1 MNSSLNNPIL
11 LYDGVCG
18 LCNRFVKFVLRNDL
32 HGRFRFGSLQSDFA
46 STIVHRHG
54 LNPGNLD
61 TVYDIENS
69 GQSNERISARS
80 DAIISV
86 LRHIG
91 GFWAAISIA
100 LRALPR
106 WFRDCGYTAIASN
119 RYRIFGKYESC
130 LLPDEKDRDK
140 FLDQ

>member
-32 HGRFRFGSLQSDFA
+32 HGRFRLGSLQSDFA

-61 TVYDIENS
+61 TVYVIENS
-69 GQSNERISARS
+69 G
-80 DAIISV
+80 
-86 LRHIG
+86 
-91 GFWAAISIA
+91 
-100 LRALPR
+100 
-106 WFRDCGYTAIASN
+106 
-119 RYRIFGKYESC
+119 
-130 LLPDEKDRDK
+130 
-140 FLDQ
+140 